1 MPQCQFL
8 FSAVF
13 GFRKVTQEIFSE
25 LDKTNCEVPI
35 FTRRRRSPKE
45 SRRGA
50 TWRPHQAQARP
61 DPGPRLGVVWAPLAS
76 PDLALPPISSPS
88 QENPK
93 SISINPR
100 KVPSLPSSP
109 TLVRGTEV
117 SVLASCRDGELPPDP
132 SPSTPP
138 PSSSPLLTPMMRRE

>member
-25 LDKTNCEVPI
+25 LDETNCEVPI

-50 TWRPHQAQARP
+50 TGWPHHACERPAL
-61 DPGPRLGVVWAPLAS
+61 GPRLGVVWAPLAS
-76 PDLALPPISSPS
+76 TSLALPGIYSPS
-88 QENPK
+88 RENPGHP
-93 SISINPR
+93 STIPR
-100 KVPSLPSSP
+100 KVPSRPSSP
-109 TLVRGTEV
+109 TLVWEGPEALPGT
-117 SVLASCRDGELPPDP
+117 LPEGDHH
-132 SPSTPP
+132 
-138 PSSSPLLTPMMRRE
+138 RRHLHHHACLRSDA